1 MIFYF
6 HLLIHRE
13 YILSYFDFI
22 STLLIIWKIFIL
34 YIAGFLIFVININ
47 YYHCFNNKILNNQI
61 VTKDEIITIKFSK
74 MIFIY
79 FLIIFNI
86 TLTSIYIKAFL
97 FIISLI
103 STIFKHLNKREV
115 MCKKDNIFL
124 Y

>member
-6 HLLIHRE
+6 HLLIHGE
-13 YILSYFDFI
+13 FILSYFDFI

-34 YIAGFLIFVININ
+34 YIAVFLIFVININ

-79 FLIIFNI
+79 FLLIFNI
-86 TLTSIYIKAFL
+86 IFTSIYIKAFL

-103 STIFKHLNKREV
+103 STIQAFK
-115 MCKKDNIFL
+115 
-124 Y
+124 